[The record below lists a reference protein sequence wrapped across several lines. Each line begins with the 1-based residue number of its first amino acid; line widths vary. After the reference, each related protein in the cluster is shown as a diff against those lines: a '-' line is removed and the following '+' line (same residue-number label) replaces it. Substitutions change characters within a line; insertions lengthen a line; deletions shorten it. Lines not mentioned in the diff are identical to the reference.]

1 MDTAIKV
8 EGVNK
13 RYKLFIDKARTLKE
27 SVLFWQRKRY
37 HELQALENINLEI
50 KQGSTVGLI
59 GRNGSGKSTLLKLL
73 SRIIYP
79 DTGTVDINGK
89 VSTLLELGAGFHP
102 DFTGRENIYLNASI
116 LGLTRSEVEERI
128 DDIIAFAELEEFID
142 NPVRNYST
150 GMYMRLGFAVA
161 INVDPDIL
169 LVDEV
174 LAVGDA
180 AFQSKCQEK
189 IDSFRA
195 RGKTIVLVTHDTS
208 QAESLCDYLVW
219 LDNGEIKAKGDPHD
233 VAGAYLD
240 RLSKLEED
248 AALIAHEKD
257 EENRSED
264 RDEKNKIN
272 NSDNVSENEGQD
284 NDIKTTVPEEKPDKM
299 KPERWGNGAME
310 IKNVKMFDIDGN
322 EKYVFQCGETAQI
335 IIYYEM
341 KQEIKDL
348 VFGIGIFRGDG
359 LHCYG
364 TNTYVDQYQ
373 HKSYPRKGAV
383 KVTIDKLNLLHGK
396 YFLDVAAHSKQGLPY
411 DYLTRHHSFS
421 IRSRIR
427 DVGVSRLDHKWEVE
441 NAM

>member
-8 EGVNK
+8 EGVSK

-37 HELQALENINLEI
+37 QELQALENINLEI

-79 DTGTVDINGK
+79 DTGTVTINGK

-189 IDSFRA
+189 IDNFRA

-219 LDNGEIKAKGDPHD
+219 LDNGKIKAKGNPHD

-257 EENRSED
+257 EESKALQ
-264 RDEKNKIN
+264 EKREKSNN
-272 NSDNVSENEGQD
+272 NSNVNENERHED
-284 NDIKTTVPEEKPDKM
+284 DINKRTPEQMPDKM
-299 KPERWGNGAME
+299 KPERWGNGAVK
-310 IKNVKMFDIDGN
+310 IVNVKLFDMAGN
-322 EKYVFQCGETAQI
+322 EKYVFQCGESAQI
-335 IIYYEM
+335 AINYEM
-341 KQEIKDL
+341 KQETKDL
-348 VFGIGIFRGDG
+348 IFGIGIFRSDG
-359 LHCYG
+359 LQCYG
-364 TNTYVDQYQ
+364 TNTYVDQCQ
-373 HKSYPRKGAV
+373 HESYPRKGVV

-411 DYLTRHHSFS
+411 DYLTRHYSFS
-421 IRSRIR
+421 VRSRVR
-427 DVGVSRLDHKWEVE
+427 DVGVSRLDHRWEVVE
-441 NAM
+441 DAM